1 MSLEN
6 YLMCLNL
13 LSKFEPLFSRLP
25 DTLSTYLDEHDYFAK
40 VRAGDC
46 GVFQCNNNDDNS
58 NDINDDDNNDNND
71 DDSNGDNAKP
81 GKDDDND
88 NDSYSENSSSKNATN
103 LD

>member
-1 MSLEN
+1 
-6 YLMCLNL
+6 
-13 LSKFEPLFSRLP
+13 LP

-46 GVFQCNNNDDNS
+46 GVFQCNNNDDDS
-58 NDINDDDNNDNND
+58 NDNND

-88 NDSYSENSSSKNATN
+88 NDSDSENSSSKNATN